1 MKIIATK
8 RDDILRDKAA
18 YEAGKVER
26 QSKFDEQ
33 YSVFREALN
42 NVTTNIATAVN
53 SELRSHANEVNID
66 VDFGFKNNVEVKVN
80 NGHSPFGP
88 HALSWNWSVT
98 LDKNGDVIKDSGSWS
113 GLSAVTA
120 EQIQDLRNTV
130 DILDM
135 LNNIDWKTLLNTKV
149 PDYKDYI
156 TMNNPK
162 YEKPDRDYDTE
173 LKEADIQDM
182 IGDEDSA
189 VFVGNALPDYFRG
202 NAYATILKETPKR
215 FNVRV
220 FHQSQLDKWKNGEN
234 VVEYEAT
241 VSKDKFYKCVDT
253 SKIVKR

>member
-18 YEAGKVER
+18 YEAGKAER

-33 YSVFREALN
+33 YRVFQGALS
-42 NVTTNIATAVN
+42 NVETNIATAVN
-53 SELRSHANEVNID
+53 SELGSHADEVKIG
-66 VDFGFKNNVEVKVN
+66 VYFGFRNNIEVKVN
-80 NGHSPFGP
+80 NGDSPFGP

-130 DILDM
+130 DILDI

-149 PDYKDYI
+149 PDYSDYI
-156 TMNNPK
+156 TMDNPK
-162 YEKPDRDYDTE
+162 YEKPDRNYDIE
-173 LKEADIQDM
+173 LKEADIEDM

-189 VFVGNALPDYFRG
+189 VFVGDAMPDYFRG
-202 NAYATILKETPKR
+202 NAYVTIIKETPKR

-220 FHQSQLDKWKNGEN
+220 FHQSQLDEWKNGEN
-234 VVEYEAT
+234 VGYEGVLA
-241 VSKDKFYKCVDT
+241 KDKFYKFVDT